1 MLSINYQIPS
11 FTFQPKETTV
21 TYLYTEESLTET
33 IETENI
39 QREDVTVLTEKN
51 TSKERI
57 LTYFRNELLVVYV
70 SDIAYVYKENSI
82 TYVVNMNGQ
91 KSVSNDSL
99 DSLFSGLNK
108 HYFFRVNRQVILGV
122 SAIKKITKMGQGLKI
137 ETYPPS
143 ENPIFVG
150 KNKSLAFKNWL
161 NS

>member
-1 MLSINYQIPS
+1 MLSLNYQMPS
-11 FTFQPKETTV
+11 FTFKKSLETTIN
-21 TYLYTEESLTET
+21 YLYIEDTLTET
-33 IETENI
+33 IDVENDAVEI
-39 QREDVTVLTEKN
+39 SLDKN
-51 TSKERI
+51 ASKERI

-70 SDIAYVYKENSI
+70 SEIAYIYKEHSI
-82 TYVVNMNGQ
+82 TYVVHMNGQ
-91 KSVSNDSL
+91 KSISNDSL
-99 DSLFSGLNK
+99 DSLFAGLDH

-122 SAIKKITKMGQGLKI
+122 SAIKRIIKMGQGLKI

>member
-11 FTFQPKETTV
+11 FTFKPKETTV
-21 TYLYTEESLTET
+21 TYLYTEESLTE
-33 IETENI
+33 IVDMESTE
-39 QREDVTVLTEKN
+39 EDTTEIVVDKS
-51 TSKERI
+51 TYKDRI
-57 LTYFRNELLVVYV
+57 LTYFRNELLIVYV
-70 SDIAYVYKENSI
+70 SEIAYIYKENSI

-91 KSVSNDSL
+91 KSVSNNSL
-99 DSLFSGLNK
+99 DTLFAELDH

-122 SAIKKITKMGQGLKI
+122 SAIKKIVKMGQGLKI
-137 ETYPPS
+137 ETFPAS